1 MWHERSRTVT
11 KTKGNYMVATENIRQ
26 MIRLVDQTIPGTR
39 KVLMALADIKGV
51 GFTMAHAICHVLN
64 IDERAMI
71 GALTDEE
78 LEKIH
83 NAVKDPLKHNI
94 PVWMINRRKD
104 YETGNDMHLHGAD
117 LAFYVGN
124 DIKIMKKIR
133 SFKGMRHA
141 AGQPV
146 RGQST
151 KAHFRHGKSL
161 GVVKKK
167 SAPGGDKK

>member
-1 MWHERSRTVT
+1 M
-11 KTKGNYMVATENIRQ
+11 AQTENIRQ
-26 MIRLVDQTIPGTR
+26 MVRLVDQTIPGTR
-39 KVLMALADIKGV
+39 KVLMALADIKGI
-51 GFTMAHAICHVLN
+51 GMTMAHAICHVLN
-64 IDERAMI
+64 IDERAKI

-83 NAVKDPLKHNI
+83 DAVKYPLKHNI
-94 PVWMINRRKD
+94 PVWMINRRRD
-104 YETGNDMHLHGAD
+104 YETGENMHLHGAD

-124 DIKIMKKIR
+124 DIKIMKKIK

-151 KAHFRHGKSL
+151 KAHFRHGSSL

-167 SAPGGDKK
+167 APAAGGKA